1 MRSAFFEFNVAA
13 TGLFAA
19 RAGMETVSHNIANSA
34 TPGYSRQRSLQRT
47 HIPLTFYDGRGM
59 YGAGAE
65 AYGIGQT
72 RSFYLDK
79 KFWGE
84 NKVLGEYSVKDI
96 QLAEIEAILAD
107 KDEYGLTA
115 AFNNFFN
122 SLVELE
128 TASGDDVYR
137 IGVLKISENLAL
149 QIVSLGASLRKHQAD
164 INDEVSATVKSIN
177 TLGTQIRD
185 LNEQIFKFESD
196 GSRANDLRDKR
207 ILLVDELSR
216 LVNVDVS
223 DGNKFRVYINGYEFV
238 NHIDSTELQLIRR
251 PVGMARNIMDIEG
264 LFDMKFAGSNIDF
277 DIYSPTLKGE
287 LKGLIDARDG
297 NNGQITVAATN
308 NYKGLPHYMNKLNF
322 LIRAFSL
329 AINEGEDVNGN
340 PIPNV
345 IGHEN
350 GFDRY
355 GNLGDP
361 LFTDG
366 TPAANYALMTFQNF
380 SVNPNVVSDPKK
392 IAAAREA
399 ISDESDNRVILS
411 FSKINDY
418 DRLFRE
424 GKLSDYIVGITSEL
438 GIDKKQ
444 TNNFKINYTD
454 VINSIDNERIS
465 VYGVD
470 VNEESVN
477 LVRYNQLYQT
487 AAKLIN
493 VIDGI
498 YDTTVN
504 RLGAF

>member
-19 RAGMETVSHNIANSA
+19 RAGMEVVSHNIANSA
-34 TPGYSRQRSLQRT
+34 TPGYSRQHSLQRT

-59 YGAGAE
+59 CGAGAE

-84 NKVLGEYSVKDI
+84 NKVLGEYTVKNT
-96 QLAEIEAILAD
+96 QLSEIEAILND
-107 KDEYGLTA
+107 KEEYGLTA

-122 SLVELE
+122 SLVDLE
-128 TASGDDVYR
+128 TNSGDDTFR
-137 IGVLKISENLAL
+137 IGALKISENLAMH
-149 QIVSLGASLRKHQAD
+149 VGSLGASLRRHQAD
-164 INDEVSATVKSIN
+164 INEEVKATINSIN

-185 LNEQIFKFESD
+185 INEQIFKYESD

-216 LVNVDVS
+216 LVNVSVS
-223 DGNKFRVYINGYEFV
+223 DGIKFRVYINGYEFV
-238 NHIDSTELQLIRR
+238 NHLDASPLDLIPR
-251 PVGMARNIMDIEG
+251 PVGAARNIMDVEG
-264 LFDMKFAGSNIDF
+264 LCDLKFAGSNIDF
-277 DIYSPTLKGE
+277 DIYSSGLKGE

-297 NNGQITVAATN
+297 NNAQITVAPTN
-308 NYKGLPHYMNKLNF
+308 NYKGLPHYMNKLNY
-322 LIRAFSL
+322 LLRAFSL
-329 AINEGEDVNGN
+329 SINEGRDVQGN

-345 IGHEN
+345 AGHES
-350 GFDRY
+350 GYDRY
-355 GNLGDP
+355 GNLGEP

-366 TPAANYALMTFQNF
+366 TPVANYAQMTFQNF

-392 IAAAREA
+392 IASAIDP

-424 GKLSDYIVGITSEL
+424 GKLADYIVGITSEL

-444 TNNFKINYTD
+444 SYNFKINYND
-454 VINSIDNERIS
+454 VISSIDNERVS

-470 VNEESVN
+470 INEESIN
-477 LVRYNQLYQT
+477 LVKYNQLYQS

>member
-19 RAGMETVSHNIANSA
+19 RAGMEVVSHNIANSA

-59 YGAGAE
+59 CGAGAE

-84 NKVLGEYSVKDI
+84 NRVLGEYSVKDV
-96 QLAEIEAILAD
+96 QLAQIEAILGD
-107 KDEYGLTA
+107 KEEYGLTS

-122 SLVELE
+122 SLVDLE
-128 TASGDDVYR
+128 TNSGDDVYR
-137 IGVLKISENLAL
+137 LGALKISESLAL
-149 QIVSLGASLRKHQAD
+149 HVGSLGSGLRKHQGD
-164 INDEVSATVKSIN
+164 INEEVSATVKSIN

-185 LNEQIFKFESD
+185 LNEQIFKYESD

-216 LVNVDVS
+216 LVNVEVT
-223 DGNKFRVYINGYEFV
+223 DGKKFRVYINGYEFV
-238 NHIDSTELQLIRR
+238 NHLDSTELELIPRAI
-251 PVGMARNIMDIEG
+251 GAARNIMDVEG
-264 LFDMKFAGSNIDF
+264 LYDMRFIGSAIDF

-297 NNGQITVAATN
+297 NNGNITVAATN

-322 LIRAFSL
+322 LLRAFSL
-329 AINEGEDVNGN
+329 AVNEGKDVNGN
-340 PIPNV
+340 VIPNV
-345 IGHEN
+345 VGHES
-350 GFDRY
+350 GYDRY
-355 GNLGDP
+355 GNLGEP

-366 TPAANYALMTFQNF
+366 TASANYALMTFQNF

-392 IAAAREA
+392 IASAIDS

-424 GKLSDYIVGITSEL
+424 GKLSDYIIGITSEL

-444 TNNFKINYTD
+444 SNNFKINYHD
-454 VINSIDNERIS
+454 VISSIDNERIS

-470 VNEESVN
+470 INEESVN
-477 LVRYNQLYQT
+477 LVRYNQLYQS